1 MSVAIVIL
9 AVVTLSRTG
18 ELILARRNTAELL
31 KGGAVEVAPGHYPV
45 IVLLHAAWLLC
56 LWIYGASKPV
66 SLVWLAVFLL
76 LQAGRIWTLATLGR
90 RWTTRILVVPGE
102 DLVRRGP
109 YRFFSHPNYIIVVGE
124 IVVLPLALSLP
135 LVALVFTVLN
145 AIVLTIRIRAESRAL
160 QMAQSPHGF

>member
-1 MSVAIVIL
+1 MSLAIIIL
-9 AVVTLSRTG
+9 TVVTLSRFG
-18 ELILARRNTAELL
+18 ELILARRNTARLL
-31 KGGAVEVAPGHYPV
+31 ERGAVEAAPGHYPA

-56 LWIYGASKPV
+56 LWVYGASQPV
-66 SLVWLAVFLL
+66 SFVWLAVFLL

-109 YRFFSHPNYIIVVGE
+109 YRFVSHPNYIIVVGE
-124 IVVLPLALSLP
+124 IAVLPLALSLP
-135 LVALVFTVLN
+135 LIALVFTVLN

-160 QMAQSPHGF
+160 LMAKPPHGF